1 MVMHI
6 SAKDASEISLVGS
19 SPATSAIIYPSIGK
33 SGITAN
39 ELGAVIMD
47 NMAGEDFDGVEDGLS
62 SQDLGDLA
70 MSTARAILN

>member
-1 MVMHI
+1 
-6 SAKDASEISLVGS
+6 
-19 SPATSAIIYPSIGK
+19 
-33 SGITAN
+33 
-39 ELGAVIMD
+39 MD